1 MRTLH
6 RFTLLV
12 VGILLAGCAGMPFAS
27 PTATAVPPTPSP
39 TPVPAAV
46 LVNGTPILLTDY
58 EAEVAR
64 YEAAQRSLGIDLAT
78 LGDYRT
84 VVLNAMIDR
93 RLLAD
98 AARSAGDRIEPAE
111 VEARIEALAAEMGGS
126 DAMGAWLAANGY
138 SLEELKASLGEEI
151 LAALT
156 VQRVADEVP
165 ASAEQV
171 HARHLLV
178 ADIALAEELQS
189 QLAGGADFATLAQ
202 TYSLDLSTRI
212 AGGDLGWFAPGTL
225 TTPEVE
231 AAAFALQ
238 PGEIGAIVQSA
249 LGYHLIEVLE
259 RGDHALNPDT
269 WRRMRQAAVDDWL
282 TDQRSQAAIE
292 IVITP

>member
-6 RFTLLV
+6 GFTLLAA
-12 VGILLAGCAGMPFAS
+12 GILLAGCTGFPFAS
-27 PTATAVPPTPSP
+27 PTATPVPPTPSP
-39 TPVPAAV
+39 TPEPAAA
-46 LVNGTPILLTDY
+46 LVNGTAILLADF
-58 EAEVAR
+58 EQEVAR

-78 LGDYRT
+78 LGDYRA
-84 VVLNAMIDR
+84 VVLNGLIDR

-98 AARSAGDRIEPAE
+98 AARSAGNSPEPTE
-111 VEARIEALAAEMGGS
+111 VEARIGALAAEMGGS

-151 LAALT
+151 LAAIT
-156 VQRVADEVP
+156 VQRIADEVP
-165 ASAEQV
+165 ATAEQV
-171 HARHLLV
+171 HARHILV
-178 ADIALAEELQS
+178 ADAALAEDLQS

-238 PGEIGAIVQSA
+238 PGEISDIVQSA

-259 RGDHALNPDT
+259 RGEHALNPET
-269 WRRMRQAAVDDWL
+269 WRRLRQEAVDDWL

>member
-6 RFTLLV
+6 GFTFLAAGV
-12 VGILLAGCAGMPFAS
+12 LLASCAGLPIA
-27 PTATAVPPTPSP
+27 PATATPVPLTPSP
-39 TPVPAAV
+39 TAKPAAAY
-46 LVNGTPILLTDY
+46 VNGTAILLADF
-58 EAEVAR
+58 EQEVAR
-64 YEAAQRSLGIDLAT
+64 YETAQRSLGIDLAT
-78 LGDYRT
+78 QGDYRAAI
-84 VVLNAMIDR
+84 LSALIDR

-98 AARSAGDRIEPAE
+98 AARSAGDSLEPALI
-111 VEARIEALAAEMGGS
+111 EAKIEALAAEMGGS

-138 SLEELKASLGEEI
+138 SLDGLKSSLGEEI

-156 VQRVADEVP
+156 VQRIADEVP
-165 ASAEQV
+165 GTAEQV
-171 HARHLLV
+171 HARHILV
-178 ADIALAEELQS
+178 ADAAQAEELKS
-189 QLAGGADFATLAQ
+189 ELAGGADFTTLAQ

-238 PGEIGAIVQSA
+238 PGEISAIVQSA

-259 RGDHALNPDT
+259 RGDHALSPET
-269 WRRMRQAAVDDWL
+269 WRRLRQEAVDDWL

>member
-1 MRTLH
+1 MHTLH
-6 RFTLLV
+6 WFTLLAA
-12 VGILLAGCAGMPFAS
+12 GLLLAGCAVSPFAP
-27 PTATAVPPTPSP
+27 PTATAVPPTASP
-39 TPVPAAV
+39 TPEPAAA
-46 LVNGTPILLTDY
+46 LVNGAAIPLADF

-78 LGDYRT
+78 VGDYRAA
-84 VVLNAMIDR
+84 VLNALIDR

-98 AARSAGDRIEPAE
+98 AARSAGDSVELAE
-111 VEARIEALAAEMGGS
+111 LEARIEALAAEMGGS

-151 LAALT
+151 LAEIT
-156 VQRVADEVP
+156 VQRIADEVP
-165 ASAEQV
+165 GTAEQV
-171 HARHLLV
+171 HARHILV
-178 ADIALAEELQS
+178 ADAALAEELQS
-189 QLAGGADFATLAQ
+189 QLASGADFATLAQ

-225 TTPEVE
+225 TMPEVE

-238 PGEIGAIVQSA
+238 PGEISTIVQSA

-259 RGDHALNPDT
+259 RGDHALNPET
-269 WRRMRQAAVDDWL
+269 WRRMRQEAVDDWL

-292 IVITP
+292 IVIAP

>member
-6 RFTLLV
+6 RFTLLAA
-12 VGILLAGCAGMPFAS
+12 GILLAGCAGMPFAS

-39 TPVPAAV
+39 TPVPAAA